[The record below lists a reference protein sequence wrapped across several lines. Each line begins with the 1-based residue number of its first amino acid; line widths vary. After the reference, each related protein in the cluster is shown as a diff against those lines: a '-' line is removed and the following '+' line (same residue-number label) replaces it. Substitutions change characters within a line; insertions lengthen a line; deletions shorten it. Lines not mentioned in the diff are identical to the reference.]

1 MDPNATTPVPAPD
14 SEKPKQYIRTFHGD
28 LETVKKGGTPN
39 LAPLGEPTPSGRLIT
54 PAPIPAIPAP
64 APAAP
69 ANIQPPFQ
77 TPPPAVPP
85 PVSAPAPM
93 PMPAPI
99 SAPPPVQPPPSIPP
113 PPAAVPEAPRA
124 ASLETY
130 AGDFTERMKRT
141 QASTATVLA
150 AEQDATPRLVQSQP
164 KQKMSLSSILYTA
177 AGVVLLIAAL
187 FGGYVAYVRYLA
199 SSSPVMLAPTVSA
212 PIFVDEREQVSGTG
226 AALSQAVAQLVT
238 RPLSSGAVRLLYLG
252 SATSSAAS
260 VFSALQLPAPGAL
273 LRNIQGG
280 QSMAGVVNIGG
291 TQSAFF
297 ILSVTSFGD
306 TFAAMLQWE
315 PRMPRDL
322 AKLFAP
328 YPAPAPSAP
337 VAVATSTAASA
348 TSTVSAATTSAPQ
361 TPAPTAPSALPVFVD
376 TTIANHDVRAYRDA
390 AGRDV
395 LVYGYWNRT
404 TLVIARDAAAFSEIV
419 GRLAISRAQ

>member
-1 MDPNATTPVPAPD
+1 MDQNATTPNDPSRPGGELKKYV
-14 SEKPKQYIRTFHGD
+14 RTFAGD
-28 LETVKKGGTPN
+28 METLKKGDTPN
-39 LAPLGEPTPSGRLIT
+39 LAPLKEP
-54 PAPIPAIPAP
+54 AK
-64 APAAP
+64 PAA
-69 ANIQPPFQ
+69 
-77 TPPPAVPP
+77 
-85 PVSAPAPM
+85 
-93 PMPAPI
+93 
-99 SAPPPVQPPPSIPP
+99 APPPPEAPSPTPMPIYAPVRAPASMLSIPTLFPVAREEEGPVEPP
-113 PPAAVPEAPRA
+113 PPPPEAPKPT
-124 ASLETY
+124 SLETY

-164 KQKMSLSSILYTA
+164 KQKMSLSSILYTT
-177 AGVVLLIAAL
+177 AGVVLLAAAL
-187 FGGYVAYVRYLA
+187 FGGYVAYMRHLA
-199 SSSPVMLAPTVSA
+199 SSSPVLLAPTVSA

-273 LRNIQGG
+273 LRNIQGD
-280 QSMAGVVNIGG
+280 QSMAGVVHVGG
-291 TQSAFF
+291 NQSAFF

-322 AKLFAP
+322 EKLFAP
-328 YPAPAPSAP
+328 YPAPAPKAS
-337 VAVATSTAASA
+337 VAVATSTAVSA
-348 TSTVSAATTSAPQ
+348 TSTVSVATTSAPQ
-361 TPAPTAPSALPVFVD
+361 IPAPTIPSALPVFVD
-376 TTIANHDVRAYRDA
+376 TTVANHDVRAYRDS

-404 TLVIARDAAAFSEIV
+404 TLVIARDAVAFSEII